1 MKEYHTIRFM
11 RMFTFKGG
19 VYPPD
24 RKERTRD
31 GTITDAFPSTK
42 RVTIPV
48 TMGGSPNECTVNVG
62 DRVVKGQV
70 IAASDKYMSV
80 PVHAS
85 ITGKVAQIAP
95 HAVAGGAQVPCVT
108 IESDGSDATAYMSPL
123 DPFSC
128 DAKDVLERIRLAGIV
143 GMGCASFPTYV
154 KLSPP
159 DGTKIEYVIVN
170 ASECE
175 PYLTVDYHTVKES
188 CKKVID
194 GLAIEM
200 HIFGCRGIVAL
211 ENNKLDLISG
221 INEAIAEANHTND
234 IEIKIVKTKYP
245 QGGEKNLIAAILKR
259 EVPAGWLPAHV
270 GCIVSNVCTVC
281 AISDAFRLGKPLIE
295 RAFTVSGGACEN
307 PANIRVPVGTLVE
320 DLLGDVVRVN
330 DDEIAQILSGG
341 PMMGIASAD
350 AAFPVVKGTSGV
362 LFLTKKEIHIG
373 EEEPCLGCGRCIPSC
388 PMRLSPV
395 MMARSLKANDYDAA
409 VKFGLTDCIE
419 CGSCAYVCPAHVRLV
434 HRFKLGKGV
443 VKTRAAKKNAAGK
456 AAGGK

>member
-1 MKEYHTIRFM
+1 M

-31 GTITDAFPSTK
+31 GTITDAFPSSK

-108 IESDGSDATAYMSPL
+108 IESDGSDETAYMSPL

-143 GMGCASFPTYV
+143 GMGGASFPTYV

-188 CKKVID
+188 CKKMID

-259 EVPAGWLPAHV
+259 EVPAGGLPAHV

-330 DDEIAQILSGG
+330 DDKLAQILSGG